1 MGRYLD
7 LIKSAAEEEP
17 SSTIVLTSLA
27 ELSPIVNLDH
37 ISEIVDGLEAKFLGV
52 KARGWLPESEPA
64 IREQS
69 VLAELVRVL
78 PDLIRHAWPLAVRV
92 RLLARLQ
99 PGDRIVKVDDE
110 FLLVTARPPRECY
123 RVYRHEA

>member
-37 ISEIVDGLEAKFLGV
+37 ISEIVDGLEAKFL
-52 KARGWLPESEPA
+52 E
-64 IREQS
+64 
-69 VLAELVRVL
+69 
-78 PDLIRHAWPLAVRV
+78 
-92 RLLARLQ
+92 
-99 PGDRIVKVDDE
+99 
-110 FLLVTARPPRECY
+110 
-123 RVYRHEA
+123 